1 MTKAEHDKRYA
12 EKLAKVQAMQAAEE
26 SLPTRESVLLVDG
39 ETIEIWRYGVND
51 YSANYMQGDCSTRGT
66 LMQVLEEIIEAYGPE
81 AIH

>member
-26 SLPTRESVLLVDG
+26 SLPTRESVLLIDG
-39 ETIEIWRYGVND
+39 KVIEIWRHGVDD
-51 YSANYMQGDCSTRGT
+51 YSANYMQDDCSTRGT
-66 LMQVLEEIIEAYGPE
+66 LMRVLGEIIEAYGSE

>member
-26 SLPTRESVLLVDG
+26 SLPTRESVLLMGG
-39 ETIEIWRYGVND
+39 ETVEIWRYGVDD
-51 YSANYMQGDCSTRGT
+51 YSANYIQSDCSTRGT
-66 LMQVLEEIIEAYGPE
+66 LAQVLEEIIEAYGLE